1 MKKIPI
7 LVMYLFLTM
16 SLQANTPSVVA
27 AKKIVHKK
35 VEQQQKKVPI
45 LARKAVSGKK
55 NTVQAGS
62 TKKPA
67 LAVQEHAGSKK
78 PSTRVGAKTKKLTK
92 STKKDPKNNERD
104 IYKWFQ
110 TYSQVVSL
118 IEDKSFRL
126 VDFEKFIQDSLKSA
140 VAQVDAHSAFFGPK
154 SYKDAKESTSGE
166 FPGIG
171 VSVIT
176 KAPDDDAL
184 SIVDVVQGG
193 PAHKAGLQSGDKI
206 VEVDGE
212 KLKGLS
218 SDEVIAK
225 LKGKV
230 KTKVKIK
237 IIRKKKPREY
247 IVTRD
252 IIKDQTS
259 LSYFFK
265 ELDIYYVSLS
275 IFNEVAATQVKQL
288 LEKANKGGCKGIVLD
303 LRRNPGGTLDSAI
316 DMAGLFL
323 PKNSPV
329 VLTKDNKGTIITEYK
344 THTDPILHSSV
355 PIFILIDNFAASAA
369 EILAGC
375 LRYHA
380 QKDENS
386 KLMVF
391 LVGIPTFGKGSV
403 QELIPI
409 KNGCALKLTTML
421 YYLPDEHSLQAIGI
435 KPDFIVKPKI
445 VPVKE
450 MKWVKE
456 FFGKESSLKHHIT
469 VQEVKDI
476 GGKKEAA
483 NKKSGK
489 SVEKKKSF
497 WRRLFGAAGK
507 QEEELAQAEREEDD
521 GLFDDD
527 EDDDEDD
534 ELVIE
539 KDGKKKEY
547 NKKSWEEKQQKSL
560 GADIQVQACV
570 NMINILTLAREAR
583 PVQVDT
589 RKKALSFLKK
599 HYLTDNPV
607 EVEKVK

>member
-7 LVMYLFLTM
+7 LILYFFSVT
-16 SLQANTPSVVA
+16 SLQAGNPGALV
-27 AKKIVHKK
+27 AKKNPQKK
-35 VEQQQKKVPI
+35 VVQQQKKVTKPPQKV
-45 LARKAVSGKK
+45 AKAQPKK
-55 NTVQAGS
+55 VQAAPI
-62 TKKPA
+62 KQPA
-67 LAVQEHAGSKK
+67 LAVQEHDDDKKSLKLAKTEKKNLAKK
-78 PSTRVGAKTKKLTK
+78 P
-92 STKKDPKNNERD
+92 KKDPKENERD

-110 TYSQVVSL
+110 TYSQVISL
-118 IEDKSFRL
+118 IEDKSFRF

-184 SIVDVVQGG
+184 AIVDVVQSG
-193 PAHKAGLQSGDKI
+193 PAHKAGLQAGDKI

-247 IVTRD
+247 IITRD

-259 LSYFFK
+259 LSYRFK
-265 ELDIYYVSLS
+265 DLDIYYVSLS
-275 IFNEVAATQVKQL
+275 IFNEVAAKQVKLL

-323 PKNSPV
+323 QKNSPV
-329 VLTKDNKGTIITEYK
+329 VLTKDNKGAIITEYK
-344 THTDPILHSSV
+344 TFTDPILHSTV

-469 VQEVKDI
+469 VQEVKDL
-476 GGKKEAA
+476 GGKKEEAQQEGEPA
-483 NKKSGK
+483 
-489 SVEKKKSF
+489 EKKKSF
-497 WRRLFGAAGK
+497 WRRLFGSAGK
-507 QEEELAQAEREEDD
+507 QEEEQAQAERED
-521 GLFDDD
+521 GDRPEEDD
-527 EDDDEDD
+527 EDEDGENHTDE
-534 ELVIE
+534 
-539 KDGKKKEY
+539 DGKKKEY
-547 NKKSWEEKQQKSL
+547 DKKSWEEKQQKNL
-560 GADIQVQACV
+560 GGDIQVQACV
-570 NMINILTLAREAR
+570 NMINMLTLAREAR
-583 PVQVDT
+583 PGQVDT

-607 EVEKVK
+607 DVEKVK